1 MQEIYTTQMKK
12 DIKLVKKQ
20 GKSRQT
26 LSDIIEMIKS
36 GVSLDP
42 KYKEH
47 YLTNNYKGCRECHI
61 EPDWLLIY
69 KIDIKEDKL
78 YLLRT
83 GSHSELFNED
93 IQQDLSISQLNEI
106 ITKYI

>member
-1 MQEIYTTQMKK
+1 MSRQGK
-12 DIKLVKKQ
+12 DRQKLVEVLEKLVN
-20 GKSRQT
+20 G
-26 LSDIIEMIKS
+26 I
-36 GVSLDP
+36 SLDP
-42 KYKEH
+42 KYQDHNLHGKW
-47 YLTNNYKGCRECHI
+47 KGYRECHI

-69 KIDIKEDKL
+69 QIIKSNNQL
-78 YLLRT
+78 HLVRT